1 MGSYWALAPHMGAEI
16 DLPLTQVTGLLR
28 KLGLSGRHAVAEQLL
43 RLVGSR
49 VPLAQ
54 CAIFSYEG
62 GGRPR
67 IVAIG
72 DRARTAALP
81 AISQDY
87 VTRFYP
93 MDGSVQVMAAES
105 LAARRAGAANP
116 HILLHRQTA
125 NDIAHPQYRAICYE
139 LPQVAE
145 RLAILALYQGER
157 WMSVNFYR
165 GVEHGPFDDAA
176 IAVIEAFA
184 PLLVQAVRLHH
195 AGQTLNDDLAEL
207 MLARLRARCPA
218 LTKRDLDVVRGLL
231 AGLATEGIAERM
243 GIEVSSA
250 QTYLYYRY
258 QVHAPWL
265 ASAHPP
271 QDRQESRDRRR
282 RPDRPGAGAGP
293 GAPRR
298 ALRAARIRAAGVEG
312 SRAIVFTRRSMEILQ
327 QVGVADRHHG
337 CGPALALRQFQFYRG
352 QRGVPHG
359 GAARRRRPLPGPM
372 INLQQQCLEE
382 YLLERRRSHR

>member
-1 MGSYWALAPHMGAEI
+1 MGSYWALAPQMGAEI

-116 HILLHRQTA
+116 HILLHRQTLTA
-125 NDIAHPQYRAICYE
+125 TGPPSTADVPVWGQACRRALLHWASLTAGPGSARPTLRRHRNMHE
-139 LPQVAE
+139 PHAE
-145 RLAILALYQGER
+145 PRRSI
-157 WMSVNFYR
+157 
-165 GVEHGPFDDAA
+165 
-176 IAVIEAFA
+176 
-184 PLLVQAVRLHH
+184 
-195 AGQTLNDDLAEL
+195 
-207 MLARLRARCPA
+207 
-218 LTKRDLDVVRGLL
+218 
-231 AGLATEGIAERM
+231 
-243 GIEVSSA
+243 
-250 QTYLYYRY
+250 YYRY

-271 QDRQESRDRRR
+271 QDRKKVVIV
-282 RPDRPGAGAGP
+282 GAGP
-293 GAPRR
+293 IGLFA
-298 ALRAARIRAAGVEG
+298 ALELARLGVPCVLLESELQVSEG

-327 QVGVADRHHG
+327 QVGVDAPITANGLPWRFG
-337 CGPALALRQFQFYRG
+337 NSFYRG
-352 QRGVPHG
+352 QRVYRMEAPHDPDD
-359 GAARRRRPLPGPM
+359 RFFPM
-372 INLQQQCLEE
+372 INLQQQYGEACRPCGAPADRL
-382 YLLERRRSHR
+382 RWGKGDR

>member
-1 MGSYWALAPHMGAEI
+1 MGRYWALAPQMGAEI

-250 QTYLYYRY
+250 RTYLKRIYRK
-258 QVHAPWL
+258 L
-265 ASAHPP
+265 GIS
-271 QDRQESRDRRR
+271 
-282 RPDRPGAGAGP
+282 
-293 GAPRR
+293 
-298 ALRAARIRAAGVEG
+298 
-312 SRAIVFTRRSMEILQ
+312 
-327 QVGVADRHHG
+327 
-337 CGPALALRQFQFYRG
+337 G
-352 QRGVPHG
+352 QRELFGV
-359 GAARRRRPLPGPM
+359 
-372 INLQQQCLEE
+372 
-382 YLLERRRSHR
+382 LLAPDAST